1 MTVSRLSQTTD
12 GFSSVTRPDYD
23 LNAHGIGH
31 VHIGI
36 GAFFRAHIAVYSDQ
50 ALAAQGGDW
59 RSVGVSLR
67 SDRVA
72 KTLNPQNGLYTLLI
86 RHPEVTRPQMIGSV
100 AEVLTVDD
108 DTARVL
114 ALLSAPTTKVVTLT
128 ITETAY
134 GFDRDINGLTQ
145 KHPVIDDIKTPRRP
159 RSAIGL
165 IVESLRQRMASNI
178 PPTTI
183 LSCDNLPENGRFL
196 RRAVL
201 AYAIQVDANL
211 HDWIAGSVAFPSSMV
226 DRITPAQSDET
237 LQDVQALCGYK
248 DSAAIETE
256 PFTQWVI
263 EDNFPAGRPAW
274 DAGGALF
281 VEDVA
286 PFEEMKLRML
296 NGAHS
301 MLAYSG
307 FLSGHRFV
315 RDVMQDPALSAL
327 VGRYMSAAAATL
339 GPIENVDFGAYKHD
353 LLARF
358 ANPEIAH
365 ETYQISMDGT
375 EKLPQRILAPAV
387 EALKAGQDIEPFAFA
402 VAAWMRFALGVS
414 DQGQAYG
421 LRDPAED
428 QITRLLDGHRD
439 TAAQVAAALGQL
451 GMFNTLNTNPAW
463 TEAVTRHL
471 SVMVA
476 QGMRSAIE
484 IGVSIASTSGESD
497 PTFI

>member
-1 MTVSRLSQTTD
+1 MTLSRLSQTKD
-12 GFSSVTRPDYD
+12 GYSSVARPGYD
-23 LNAHGIGH
+23 PSAHGIGH

-36 GAFFRAHIAVYSDQ
+36 GAFFRAHIAVYSDK
-50 ALAAQGGDW
+50 ALAVQGGDW

-86 RHPEVTRPQMIGSV
+86 RYPEVTKPQMIGSV

-108 DTARVL
+108 DTADVL
-114 ALLSAPTTKVVTLT
+114 SLLSAPETKVVTLT

-134 GFDRDINGLTQ
+134 GFDRGSNALTQ
-145 KHPVIDDIKTPRRP
+145 DHPVINDLDTPRRP

-165 IVESLRQRMASNI
+165 IVESLRLRKANNI
-178 PPTTI
+178 PSMTI
-183 LSCDNLPENGRFL
+183 LSCDNLPENGQFL

-201 AYAIQVDANL
+201 AYAIQVDADL

-226 DRITPAQSDET
+226 DRITPAQTDKT

-263 EDNFPAGRPAW
+263 EDNFPTGRPAW
-274 DAGGALF
+274 DAGSALF

-307 FLSGHRFV
+307 FLSGHRYV

-339 GPIENVDFGAYKHD
+339 GPIENVDFNTYKHD

-375 EKLPQRILAPAV
+375 EKLPQRILSPAA

-414 DQGQAYG
+414 DAAQSYD

-428 QITRLLDGHRD
+428 KIMDLLVGQKE
-439 TAAQVAAALGQL
+439 TATQVVAALGQL
-451 GMFNTLNTNPAW
+451 GMLKSLNDNSIW

-471 SVMVA
+471 SVMMT
-476 QGMRSAIE
+476 QGVRNAIK
-484 IGVSIASTSGESD
+484 ISVGMASTTREVEVR
-497 PTFI
+497 